1 MAPFKMYQTSK
12 KIMKKLMLIM
22 VAIAFSLSIYSEI
35 QNIDDSRKVSELTV
49 EELKDIVRLI
59 VEESIEQCSVEGTM
73 EGRAKVNFKV
83 EGEVI
88 ARMTC
93 EFEEDN

>member
-1 MAPFKMYQTSK
+1 MSPFKMYQTSK

-22 VAIAFSLSIYSEI
+22 VPIAFSLSIYSEI
-35 QNIDDSRKVSELTV
+35 QDIDDSRKVSELTV

-73 EGRAKVNFKV
+73 KGRAKVNFKV

-88 ARMTC
+88 AKMTC

>member
-1 MAPFKMYQTSK
+1 MK
-12 KIMKKLMLIM
+12 KIMITM
-22 VAIAFSLSIYSEI
+22 VAVAFSLSVYSEI
-35 QNIDDSRKVSELTV
+35 QNTDDSRKVSELTV

-73 EGRAKVNFKV
+73 KGRAKVNFKV

-88 ARMTC
+88 AKMTC

>member
-1 MAPFKMYQTSK
+1 MSPFKMYQTSK
-12 KIMKKLMLIM
+12 KIMKKLMTSMLAM
-22 VAIAFSLSIYSEI
+22 AFSLSIYSEI

-73 EGRAKVNFKV
+73 KGRAKVNFKV

>member
-1 MAPFKMYQTSK
+1 MK
-12 KIMKKLMLIM
+12 KITITL
-22 VAIAFSLSIYSEI
+22 VAIAFSLSVYSEI

-49 EELKDIVRLI
+49 DELKDIVRLI

-73 EGRAKVNFKV
+73 KGRAKVNFKV

-88 ARMTC
+88 AKMTC

>member
-1 MAPFKMYQTSK
+1 MSPFKMYQTYK

-73 EGRAKVNFKV
+73 KGRAKVNFKV

>member
-1 MAPFKMYQTSK
+1 MSPFKMYQTSK

-73 EGRAKVNFKV
+73 KGRAKVNFKV

>member
-1 MAPFKMYQTSK
+1 MSPFKMYQTSK

-22 VAIAFSLSIYSEI
+22 VPIAFSLSIYSEI
-35 QNIDDSRKVSELTV
+35 KDIDDSRKVSELTV

-73 EGRAKVNFKV
+73 KGRAKVNFKV

>member
-1 MAPFKMYQTSK
+1 MSPFKMYQTSK

-22 VAIAFSLSIYSEI
+22 VPIAFSLSIYSEI
-35 QNIDDSRKVSELTV
+35 QDIDDSRKVSELTV

-73 EGRAKVNFKV
+73 KGRAKVNFKV

-93 EFEEDN
+93 EFEEDS

>member
-1 MAPFKMYQTSK
+1 MSPFKMYQTSK

-22 VAIAFSLSIYSEI
+22 VPIAFSLSIYSEI
-35 QNIDDSRKVSELTV
+35 QDIDDSRKVSELTV

-73 EGRAKVNFKV
+73 KGRAKVNFKV

>member
-1 MAPFKMYQTSK
+1 MSPFKMYQTSK

-35 QNIDDSRKVSELTV
+35 QDIDDSRKVSELTV

-73 EGRAKVNFKV
+73 KGRAKVNFKV